1 MNGYFGSLN
10 FVVVDIYFQREN
22 MQNMTLGE
30 QINKTCDEVCQV
42 RFFVHY
48 HHYYYFYLSTN
59 IIRIKEYIINTFADF
74 YIVNGDVLLLTDGI
88 E

>member
-30 QINKTCDEVCQV
+30 QINKTCNEVCQV
-42 RFFVHY
+42 RFYVHY
-48 HHYYYFYLSTN
+48 NH
-59 IIRIKEYIINTFADF
+59 
-74 YIVNGDVLLLTDGI
+74 
-88 E
+88 